1 MIGHPEPVC
10 EYCGCQAVPT
20 IDELTR
26 EHEVVLVLLGEIRA
40 AGARAD
46 VPLLAGLARQVAAV
60 LGPHTRVEEDGLFP
74 AMSADFG
81 DHVAGLRAEHRQVEA
96 VLDEAADGT
105 PADPGW
111 PARLASALDT
121 LREHIYREQDGVF
134 PAALATL
141 STAEWE
147 ATEAVRARV
156 GTLVPASA
164 G

>member
-1 MIGHPEPVC
+1 MC

-26 EHEVVLVLLGEIRA
+26 EHEVVLVLIGEIRA
-40 AGARAD
+40 ASARAD
-46 VPLLAGLARQVAAV
+46 VPVLAGLARQVAAV

-74 AMSADFG
+74 AMAADFP
-81 DHVAGLRAEHRQVEA
+81 DHVLGLRAEHRQVEA
-96 VLDEAADGT
+96 VLDEAANEVPG
-105 PADPGW
+105 DPGW
-111 PARLASALDT
+111 PGRLAAALDT
-121 LREHIYREQDGVF
+121 LREHIYREQDGLF

-147 ATEAVRARV
+147 TAEAVRAEV
-156 GTLVPASA
+156 GTLLPASA

>member
-1 MIGHPEPVC
+1 MC

-26 EHEVVLVLLGEIRA
+26 EHEVVLVLIGEIRA

-46 VPLLAGLARQVAAV
+46 VPVLAGLARQVAAV

-96 VLDEAADGT
+96 VLDEAANEVPG
-105 PADPGW
+105 DPGW
-111 PARLASALDT
+111 PGRLAAALDT
-121 LREHIYREQDGVF
+121 LREHIYREQDGLF

-147 ATEAVRARV
+147 TAEAVRAEV
-156 GTLVPASA
+156 GTLLPASA

>member
-1 MIGHPEPVC
+1 VIGHPEPVC

-74 AMSADFG
+74 AMAADFG
-81 DHVAGLRAEHRQVEA
+81 DHITGLRAEHRQVEA
-96 VLDEAADGT
+96 VLDEAADGV

-111 PARLASALDT
+111 PARLPSALDT
-121 LREHIYREQDGVF
+121 LREHIYREQDGLF

-147 ATEAVRARV
+147 TAEAIRADV
-156 GTLVPASA
+156 GTLLPASA